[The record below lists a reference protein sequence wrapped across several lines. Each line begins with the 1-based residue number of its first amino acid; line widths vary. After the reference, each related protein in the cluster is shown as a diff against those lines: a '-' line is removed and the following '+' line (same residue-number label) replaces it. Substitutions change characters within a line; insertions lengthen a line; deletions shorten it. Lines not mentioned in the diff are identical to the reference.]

1 MRRTLN
7 KTRFLAGKTDPEN
20 TSLWLPLWMHLW
32 DTAGIMERLVRQWLP
47 ESVKRAMGFECEE
60 ALLAHAR
67 FLGGIHDIGKATVA
81 FQANILRTLP
91 EARQRLETLTPLDC
105 PEQNRRESPHA
116 RAGEAVLLWDDC
128 PGGIASI
135 VGAHHGKPQ
144 SCAAVDDQLEGW
156 ESNYYP
162 KGQKKVWEDFWT
174 ELLMTVLQDCGFDD
188 TAELDDLNPQEE
200 VLLTGL
206 LIMADWIAS
215 NTEYFPLIPVEKLGS
230 MEDYPAR
237 VDRAWEKLAL
247 PFPWEAQ
254 PGIADPQEFAVRFG
268 FAPNAVQRAVLEA
281 VDTAAE
287 PGILILEAQMGVG
300 KTEAALAAAEVMAS
314 RFGLGGVFFGLPTQA
329 TANGI
334 FPRLLGWADTQS
346 EETLPQAIK
355 LAHGMAELN
364 ECYLRLQ
371 GRGVQLEEDA
381 QEAHQVQ
388 VHQWF
393 RGNKQALLA
402 NFVIGTVDQL
412 LLAALAQKHVMLRHL
427 GLAGKVVIIDECH
440 AYDTYMNCY
449 LDRALEWLGWYKVPV
464 ILLSATLPARR
475 RAELVEAYQQKKAV
489 PDAPWKTSCG
499 YPLLTWTDGAEVK
512 QTAIPPDAPGKTVQL
527 TTLTEP
533 ELPALLR
540 RKLAEGGC
548 AGVIVNTVKKAQKI
562 AQLLRESL
570 PDKEVQLFHAQFL
583 MPDRAAREQE
593 LMRRIGKRSTAAERD
608 GLIVVGT
615 QVLEQSL
622 DVDFDVMAT
631 ELCPMDL
638 LLQRIGRLQ
647 RHPKRSRPQPLQTAV
662 CAVLDT
668 GTEEFDRGSEAV
680 YGQWL
685 LWRTRACLPESIC
698 LPEDISPLVQKVYGW
713 EQADA
718 LPETEQ
724 SEGMCKA
731 YEFAQAQRKERAQVY
746 LVPQPEVDE
755 DFQELNTL
763 DGWMQNVGAHSDAAA
778 RAAVRDGD
786 PSVEVLAMQRRADG
800 SIHFLPWQE
809 NGRAVASDQPPQP
822 EDALQIAR
830 QKLRLPAVFG
840 KVWKVDEVIRELEAD
855 NRSCLAAWQLS
866 PLLHGEL
873 VLLLDENLTAHL
885 AGMELC
891 YDRENGLTYQKE
903 ETDEGDRI

>member
-1 MRRTLN
+1 
-7 KTRFLAGKTDPEN
+7 
-20 TSLWLPLWMHLW
+20 
-32 DTAGIMERLVRQWLP
+32 
-47 ESVKRAMGFECEE
+47 
-60 ALLAHAR
+60 
-67 FLGGIHDIGKATVA
+67 
-81 FQANILRTLP
+81 
-91 EARQRLETLTPLDC
+91 
-105 PEQNRRESPHA
+105 
-116 RAGEAVLLWDDC
+116 
-128 PGGIASI
+128 
-135 VGAHHGKPQ
+135 
-144 SCAAVDDQLEGW
+144 
-156 ESNYYP
+156 
-162 KGQKKVWEDFWT
+162 
-174 ELLMTVLQDCGFDD
+174 
-188 TAELDDLNPQEE
+188 
-200 VLLTGL
+200 
-206 LIMADWIAS
+206 
-215 NTEYFPLIPVEKLGS
+215 
-230 MEDYPAR
+230 
-237 VDRAWEKLAL
+237 
-247 PFPWEAQ
+247 
-254 PGIADPQEFAVRFG
+254 
-268 FAPNAVQRAVLEA
+268 
-281 VDTAAE
+281 
-287 PGILILEAQMGVG
+287 
-300 KTEAALAAAEVMAS
+300 
-314 RFGLGGVFFGLPTQA
+314 
-329 TANGI
+329 
-334 FPRLLGWADTQS
+334 
-346 EETLPQAIK
+346 
-355 LAHGMAELN
+355 MAELN
-364 ECYLRLQ
+364 EEYIRLQ
-371 GRGVQLEEDA
+371 QRPVRVQDDWDDPEAEE
-381 QEAHQVQ
+381 QRVQ

-393 RGNKQALLA
+393 RGSKQALLA

-412 LLAALAQKHVMLRHL
+412 LMAALCQKHVMLRHL
-427 GLAGKVVIIDECH
+427 GLAGKVVIVDECH
-440 AYDTYMNCY
+440 AYDAYMNRY

-475 RAELVEAYQQKKAV
+475 RAELIEAYQQKRRPG

-499 YPLLTWTDGAEVK
+499 YPLLTWTDGAQVQQK
-512 QTAIPPDAPGKTVQL
+512 TIPLDTAARNVQTVRL
-527 TTLTEP
+527 TTE
-533 ELPALLR
+533 ELPDFLSQKMQA
-540 RKLAEGGC
+540 GGC
-548 AGVIVNTVKKAQKI
+548 AGVIVNTVRKAQEV
-562 AQLLRESL
+562 AQRLRQVL
-570 PDKEVQLFHAQFL
+570 PEKKVQVFHAQFL

-622 DVDFDVMAT
+622 DVDFDVMVT

-647 RHPKRSRPQPLQTAV
+647 RHPNRSRPQPLQTAV

-731 YEFAQAQRKERAQVY
+731 YEFAQAQRKERAQAY
-746 LVPQPEVDE
+746 LVPQPKVHKR
-755 DFQELNTL
+755 FKQLNTL
-763 DGWMQNVGAHSDAAA
+763 DGWMQNVSAHSDAVA

-786 PSVEVLAMQRRADG
+786 PSVEVLVMQRRADG

-809 NGRAVASDQPPQP
+809 NGRAVTSDQPPQP
-822 EDALQIAR
+822 EDALQVAR
-830 QKLRLPAVFG
+830 QKLRLPAAFG

>member
-1 MRRTLN
+1 
-7 KTRFLAGKTDPEN
+7 
-20 TSLWLPLWMHLW
+20 
-32 DTAGIMERLVRQWLP
+32 
-47 ESVKRAMGFECEE
+47 
-60 ALLAHAR
+60 
-67 FLGGIHDIGKATVA
+67 
-81 FQANILRTLP
+81 
-91 EARQRLETLTPLDC
+91 
-105 PEQNRRESPHA
+105 
-116 RAGEAVLLWDDC
+116 
-128 PGGIASI
+128 
-135 VGAHHGKPQ
+135 
-144 SCAAVDDQLEGW
+144 
-156 ESNYYP
+156 
-162 KGQKKVWEDFWT
+162 
-174 ELLMTVLQDCGFDD
+174 MTVLQDCGFDD
-188 TAELDDLNPQEE
+188 TAELYDLDPQEE

-215 NTEYFPLIPVEKLGS
+215 NTEYFPLIPVEELGS

-300 KTEAALAAAEVMAS
+300 KTEAALAAAEIMAS

-364 ECYLRLQ
+364 ENYLRLQ

-381 QEAHQVQ
+381 QEEHRVQ

-393 RGNKQALLA
+393 RGNKQVLLA

-449 LDRALEWLGWYKVPV
+449 LDRTLEWLGWYKVPV

-475 RAELVEAYQQKKAV
+475 RTELVEAYQQKKAA
-489 PDAPWKTSCG
+489 PDAPWETSCG

-512 QTAIPPDAPGKTVQL
+512 QTAISSDAPGQT
-527 TTLTEP
+527 
-533 ELPALLR
+533 
-540 RKLAEGGC
+540 
-548 AGVIVNTVKKAQKI
+548 
-562 AQLLRESL
+562 
-570 PDKEVQLFHAQFL
+570 VQLFHAQFL
-583 MPDRAAREQE
+583 MPDRAARENQ
-593 LMRRIGKRSTAAERD
+593 LMARIGKESTPKERND
-608 GLIVVGT
+608 LIVVGT
-615 QVLEQSL
+615 QVMEQSL
-622 DVDFDVMAT
+622 DIDLDVLVT

-638 LLQRIGRLQ
+638 LLQRIGRLH
-647 RHPKRSRPQPLQTAV
+647 RHHRSRPAPLQQAC

-668 GTEEFDRGSEAV
+668 GEDAFDAGSEAV

-685 LWRTRACLPESIC
+685 LWRTRKFLPRSIRLPE
-698 LPEDISPLVQKVYGW
+698 EISPLVQRVYGW
-713 EQADA
+713 EREIPGGAQG
-718 LPETEQ
+718 EEMRSIYEQ
-724 SEGMCKA
+724 TQEKKKA
-731 YEFAQAQRKERAQVY
+731 RAEAY
-746 LVPQPEVDE
+746 LVPQPETHRLA
-755 DFQELNTL
+755 QLNTL
-763 DGWMQNVGAHSDAAA
+763 DDWMQNEGARSDPAA

-786 PSVEVLAMQRRADG
+786 PSVEVLVMQCRADG

-809 NGRAVASDQPPQP
+809 GGSAVAADSPPPP
-822 EDALQIAR
+822 ETALKIAR

-840 KVWKVDEVIRELEAD
+840 KAWKVDGVIRELEAD
-855 NRSCLAAWQLS
+855 NRSRLAAWQLS

-873 VLLLDENLTAHL
+873 VLLLDENLTARL

-891 YDRENGLTYQKE
+891 YDRENGLYYQKE
-903 ETDEGDRI
+903 ETDEGN

>member
-1 MRRTLN
+1 MRWMLENARL
-7 KTRFLAGKTDPEN
+7 LAGKTDPEN

-32 DTAGIMERLVRQWLP
+32 DTAGIMERLVRYWVP
-47 ESVKRAMGFECEE
+47 ESTKRAMGFRDEE
-60 ALLAHAR
+60 ALLATAR
-67 FLGGIHDIGKATVA
+67 FLGGVHDIGKATVV
-81 FQANILRTLP
+81 FQANILRALP
-91 EARQRLETLTPLDC
+91 EARQRLETLTSLDC
-105 PEQNRRESPHA
+105 PVQNSRESPHA
-116 RAGEAVLLWDDC
+116 RAGEAILLREDC

-144 SCAAVDDQLEGW
+144 SYTAVDDQLDGW

-162 KGQKKVWEDFWT
+162 KGQKKVWESFWT

-188 TAELDDLNPQEE
+188 TAELYDLDPQEE

-215 NTEYFPLIPVEKLGS
+215 NTEYFPLVPVEELGS
-230 MEDYPAR
+230 KADYPAR
-237 VDRAWEKLAL
+237 VDRAWEKLQL

-254 PGIADPQEFAVRFG
+254 PGIAEPQEFAVRFG

-281 VDTAAE
+281 VDSTME

-300 KTEAALAAAEVMAS
+300 KTEAALAAAEIMAS
-314 RFGLGGVFFGLPTQA
+314 RFSLGGIFFGLPTQA

-346 EETLPQAIK
+346 EEELPQAIK

-364 ECYLRLQ
+364 ETYLQLQ
-371 GRGVQLEEDA
+371 GYGVQLEEDA
-381 QEAHQVQ
+381 SEEHQVQ

-393 RGNKQALLA
+393 RGSKQALLA

-412 LLAALAQKHVMLRHL
+412 LMAALAQKHVMLRHL

-475 RAELVEAYQQKKAV
+475 RAELIEAYQKKKAA

-512 QTAIPPDAPGKTVQL
+512 QMAIPLDAPGRAVQVVP
-527 TTLTEP
+527 LTEP

-570 PDKEVQLFHAQFL
+570 PEKEVQLFHAQFL
-583 MPDRAAREQE
+583 MPDRAAREKQ
-593 LMRRIGKRSTAAERD
+593 LMERIGKESVPESRN

-615 QVLEQSL
+615 QVMEQSL
-622 DVDFDVMAT
+622 DIDLDVLVT

-638 LLQRIGRLQ
+638 LLQRIGRLH
-647 RHPKRSRPQPLQTAV
+647 RHHRSRPGPLQEAY
-662 CAVLDT
+662 CAILDT
-668 GTEEFDRGSEAV
+668 GEEAFDAGSEAV

-685 LWRTRACLPESIC
+685 LWRTRKYLSRSIQ
-698 LPEDISPLVQKVYGW
+698 LPEDISPLVQQVYGW
-713 EQADA
+713 EQEA
-718 LPETEQ
+718 PEARQGEKLRREYEQ
-724 SEGMCKA
+724 TQEK
-731 YEFAQAQRKERAQVY
+731 KKKRAEAY
-746 LVPQPEVDE
+746 LVPQPEKHRLA
-755 DFQELNTL
+755 QLNTL
-763 DGWMQNVGAHSDAAA
+763 DDWMQNEGARSDPAA

-786 PSVEVLAMQRRADG
+786 PSVEVLVMQRRADG

-809 NGRAVASDQPPQP
+809 GGSAVAADSPPPP
-822 EDALQIAR
+822 ETALKIAR

-855 NRSCLAAWQLS
+855 NRSRLAAWQLS

-885 AGMELC
+885 AGIELC
-891 YDRENGLTYQKE
+891 YDCENGLEYRKE
-903 ETDEGDRI
+903 EKDEEN

>member
-1 MRRTLN
+1 MRWTLN
-7 KTRFLAGKTDPEN
+7 KTRLLAGKTDPEN

-32 DTAGIMERLVRQWLP
+32 DTASIMERLVRQWLP
-47 ESVKRAMGFECEE
+47 ESAKRAMGFEREE

-91 EARQRLETLTPLDC
+91 EARQRLEMLTPLDC

-116 RAGEAVLLWDDC
+116 RAGEAILLWNDC
-128 PGGIASI
+128 PGGLASI
-135 VGAHHGKPQ
+135 VGAHHGRPQ
-144 SCAAVDDQLEGW
+144 SCAAVDDQLECW

-162 KGQKKVWEDFWT
+162 KGQKKVWESFWT

-188 TAELDDLNPQEE
+188 TAELYDLDPQEE

-215 NTEYFPLIPVEKLGS
+215 NTEYFPLIPVEELGS

-281 VDTAAE
+281 ADTAAE

-300 KTEAALAAAEVMAS
+300 KTEAALAAAEIMAS

-346 EETLPQAIK
+346 EETLLQAIK

-364 ECYLRLQ
+364 ENYLRLQ

-381 QEAHQVQ
+381 QEEHRVQ

-393 RGNKQALLA
+393 RGNKQVLLA

-475 RAELVEAYQQKKAV
+475 RTELVEG
-489 PDAPWKTSCG
+489 S
-499 YPLLTWTDGAEVK
+499 
-512 QTAIPPDAPGKTVQL
+512 
-527 TTLTEP
+527 
-533 ELPALLR
+533 
-540 RKLAEGGC
+540 C

-583 MPDRAAREQE
+583 MPDRAARENQ
-593 LMRRIGKRSTAAERD
+593 LMARIGKESTPKERND
-608 GLIVVGT
+608 LIVVGT
-615 QVLEQSL
+615 QVMEQSL
-622 DVDFDVMAT
+622 DIDLDVLVT

-638 LLQRIGRLQ
+638 LLQRIGRLH
-647 RHPKRSRPQPLQTAV
+647 RHHRSRPAPLQQAC

-668 GTEEFDRGSEAV
+668 GEDAFDAGSEAV
-680 YGQWL
+680 YGQWM
-685 LWRTRACLPESIC
+685 LWRTRNFLPRSIRLPE
-698 LPEDISPLVQKVYGW
+698 EISPLVQRVYGW
-713 EQADA
+713 EREAPGGAQG
-718 LPETEQ
+718 EEMRSIYEQ
-724 SEGMCKA
+724 TQEKKKA
-731 YEFAQAQRKERAQVY
+731 RAEAY
-746 LVPQPEVDE
+746 LVPQPETHRLA
-755 DFQELNTL
+755 QLNTL
-763 DGWMQNVGAHSDAAA
+763 DDWMQNEGARSDPAA

-786 PSVEVLAMQRRADG
+786 PSVEVLVMQRRADG

-809 NGRAVASDQPPQP
+809 GGSAVAADSPPPP
-822 EDALQIAR
+822 ETALKIAR

-840 KVWKVDEVIRELEAD
+840 KAWKVDRVIRELEAD
-855 NRSCLAAWQLS
+855 NRSRLAAWQLS

-873 VLLLDENLTAHL
+873 ILLLDENLTARL

-891 YDRENGLTYQKE
+891 YDRENGLYYQKE
-903 ETDEGDRI
+903 KTDEGN

>member
-1 MRRTLN
+1 MKKVRIMGHMICYARYMEGTHTGKGAKMRWTLN
-7 KTRFLAGKTDPEN
+7 KTRFLVGKTDQEN

-47 ESVKRAMGFECEE
+47 ESVKRAMGFEHEE

-67 FLGGIHDIGKATVA
+67 FLGGIHDIGKATVV

-116 RAGEAVLLWDDC
+116 RAGEAILLWDDC

-144 SCAAVDDQLEGW
+144 SCAAVDAQLECW

-162 KGQKKVWEDFWT
+162 KGQKKVWESFWT

-188 TAELDDLNPQEE
+188 TAELDDLDPQEE

-215 NTEYFPLIPVEKLGS
+215 NTEYFPLIPLEELGS

-237 VDRAWEKLAL
+237 VDRAWKKLAL

-300 KTEAALAAAEVMAS
+300 KTEAALAAAEIMAN
-314 RFGLGGVFFGLPTQA
+314 RFELGGIFFGLPTQA

-364 ECYLRLQ
+364 ESYLRLQ

-381 QEAHQVQ
+381 QEEHQVQ

-427 GLAGKVVIIDECH
+427 GLAGKVVIIDERYLHELLSGPRTGMAGLVQGAGHPVVGHPARPAAHGAGRGLPAEKGRPGRPVENLLRLSAADMDGWRRGDADGHSTGRTRSNGAAGH
-440 AYDTYMNCY
+440 AYRAGAARAAAPEDGRGRLRRGDCKHGQKSAE
-449 LDRALEWLGWYKVPV
+449 DRAAAAGKPAGQRGAAVPC
-464 ILLSATLPARR
+464 
-475 RAELVEAYQQKKAV
+475 AV
-489 PDAPWKTSCG
+489 PDAGPRSAGKPADGTHWQGLCTG
-499 YPLLTWTDGAEVK
+499 VPERPDRGGHAGDGAV
-512 QTAIPPDAPGKTVQL
+512 
-527 TTLTEP
+527 
-533 ELPALLR
+533 
-540 RKLAEGGC
+540 
-548 AGVIVNTVKKAQKI
+548 AG
-562 AQLLRESL
+562 
-570 PDKEVQLFHAQFL
+570 H
-583 MPDRAAREQE
+583 
-593 LMRRIGKRSTAAERD
+593 
-608 GLIVVGT
+608 
-615 QVLEQSL
+615 
-622 DVDFDVMAT
+622 
-631 ELCPMDL
+631 
-638 LLQRIGRLQ
+638 
-647 RHPKRSRPQPLQTAV
+647 
-662 CAVLDT
+662 
-668 GTEEFDRGSEAV
+668 
-680 YGQWL
+680 
-685 LWRTRACLPESIC
+685 
-698 LPEDISPLVQKVYGW
+698 
-713 EQADA
+713 
-718 LPETEQ
+718 
-724 SEGMCKA
+724 
-731 YEFAQAQRKERAQVY
+731 
-746 LVPQPEVDE
+746 
-755 DFQELNTL
+755 
-763 DGWMQNVGAHSDAAA
+763 
-778 RAAVRDGD
+778 
-786 PSVEVLAMQRRADG
+786 
-800 SIHFLPWQE
+800 
-809 NGRAVASDQPPQP
+809 
-822 EDALQIAR
+822 
-830 QKLRLPAVFG
+830 
-840 KVWKVDEVIRELEAD
+840 
-855 NRSCLAAWQLS
+855 
-866 PLLHGEL
+866 
-873 VLLLDENLTAHL
+873 
-885 AGMELC
+885 
-891 YDRENGLTYQKE
+891 
-903 ETDEGDRI
+903 